1 MDFRKV
7 VFQKK
12 AIILGSCIQ
21 ENLVQGNFYR
31 RSSLVTRSTYTIRA
45 VTWSTSLT
53 TRSTL

>member
-31 RSSLVTRSTYTIRA
+31 RSSLVTRSTYTIRV